1 MSATRHID
9 GSVFMAGSNRKADL
23 ERRLEQSRRLSKDA
37 NDPTTKERLD
47 QLTGDLEAEQKQQI
61 EDDEK

>member
-1 MSATRHID
+1 
-9 GSVFMAGSNRKADL
+9 MAGSNRKGEL

-37 NDPTTKERLD
+37 NDRTTRERLD

>member
-1 MSATRHID
+1 
-9 GSVFMAGSNRKADL
+9 MAGSNRKGEL

-37 NDPTTKERLD
+37 NDRTTRERLD

-61 EDDEK
+61 EDDREARPLS

>member
-1 MSATRHID
+1 MTGPS
-9 GSVFMAGSNRKADL
+9 RKEEL

-47 QLTGDLEAEQKQQI
+47 KLTGDLEAERQKQ
-61 EDDEK
+61 EK

>member
-1 MSATRHID
+1 MTIPS
-9 GSVFMAGSNRKADL
+9 RKEAL

-37 NDPTTKERLD
+37 NDPTTRERLD
-47 QLTGDLEAEQKQQI
+47 KLTGDLEVEQRQHI

>member
-1 MSATRHID
+1 
-9 GSVFMAGSNRKADL
+9 MAGSNRKADL

-47 QLTGDLEAEQKQQI
+47 
-61 EDDEK
+61 